1 MISVVTT
8 RGALKAVI
16 RKKKKGY
23 QHASVALYYTKFSQS
38 VPSMTARVRAD
49 QRMTTKDFIVRC
61 PSTTSARL

>member
-16 RKKKKGY
+16 RKKKGY

-38 VPSMTARVRAD
+38 VPSMTARVRVD